1 MHLDTAKIHGFV
13 SWIVETFLFTKD
25 PWSRDGEQGM
35 ALWHFFPLS
44 MRISTPRTCQVHPWW
59 CILRFFI
66 VLNFNI
72 CSQNESFCD
81 LSGRMPF
88 EKYSYN
94 IGRLSCAKTSQMEL
108 CWKARGLFKQMI
120 YHNLVGNY
128 LGQTATWQACGS
140 MLPLLPTR
148 SLRIYI
154 RSFTYYIDDIHAVL
168 SRHKHIIG
176 WVLSFKASIRHCAL
190 RNTNV
195 CPSMLSNFTA
205 SMARNFP

>member
-1 MHLDTAKIHGFV
+1 MDLLVGLSKHSYSPRIRG
-13 SWIVETFLFTKD
+13 VETESK
-25 PWSRDGEQGM
+25 
-35 ALWHFFPLS
+35 AWHFFQLS
-44 MRISTPRTCQVHPWW
+44 MRIGTPRTCQVHPWW

-88 EKYSYN
+88 ENYPYD

-140 MLPLLPTR
+140 MLPYSLPGA
-148 SLRIYI
+148 IYI
-154 RSFTYYIDDIHAVL
+154 RSFTYYIDDIHPVL
-168 SRHKHIIG
+168 SRHKHFIG
-176 WVLSFKASIRHCAL
+176 WVLSSKASIRHCAL

-195 CPSMLSNFTA
+195 CRSMLSNFTA
-205 SMARNFP
+205 SMALFP